1 MSRPDAERVWLAFA
15 QHAIT
20 GLASQMVTVDP
31 SATSWAQVNRGI
43 ADDAAELADEML
55 ERWRIRYCEAELVK
69 VAAPREPAAPSTPV
83 VPAVRDDAVD
93 W

>member
-15 QHAIT
+15 QHALT

-31 SATSWAQVNRGI
+31 LASSWAQVNRGI
-43 ADDAAELADEML
+43 SDDAADLADEML
-55 ERWRIRYCEAELVK
+55 ERWRMRYGDDPPSRV
-69 VAAPREPAAPSTPV
+69 VTPAAVPAPEPAPTT
-83 VPAVRDDAVD
+83 DAID